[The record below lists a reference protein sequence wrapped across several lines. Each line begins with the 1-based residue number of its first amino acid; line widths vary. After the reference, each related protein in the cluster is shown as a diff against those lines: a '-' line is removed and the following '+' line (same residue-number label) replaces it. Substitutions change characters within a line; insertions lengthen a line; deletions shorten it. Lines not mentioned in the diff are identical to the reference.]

1 MAATIAMI
9 KNVSPMGIVYMFE
22 ESEIFL
28 RNICGNEV
36 QNWVRHSPLHQPAI
50 RSTPSFG
57 FDNLVT

>member
-28 RNICGNEV
+28 HNICGKELPRWV
-36 QNWVRHSPLHQPAI
+36 QHSPLDRPARI
-50 RSTPSFG
+50 SNSW
-57 FDNLVT
+57 DSCDDSVA